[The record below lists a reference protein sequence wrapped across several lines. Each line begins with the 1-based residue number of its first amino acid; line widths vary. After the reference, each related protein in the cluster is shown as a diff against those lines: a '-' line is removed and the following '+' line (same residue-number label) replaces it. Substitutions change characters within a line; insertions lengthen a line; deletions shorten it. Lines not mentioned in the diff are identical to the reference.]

1 VYIETLLVVLLV
13 RWFLE
18 TLLVVLF
25 HKLILFVMWLLR
37 FLIEDFILRKDFLM
51 IFPVLFDLFI
61 GSLDFEDIF
70 S

>member
-1 VYIETLLVVLLV
+1 MLTIMVMLLVLV

-25 HKLILFVMWLLR
+25 HKLILFIMWLLR
-37 FLIEDFILRKDFLM
+37 FLIEDFILREDFLM

>member
-1 VYIETLLVVLLV
+1 MLLVLV

-25 HKLILFVMWLLR
+25 HKLILFIMWLLR
-37 FLIEDFILRKDFLM
+37 FLIEDFILREDFLM

>member
-1 VYIETLLVVLLV
+1 MLAIMVMLLVLV

>member
-1 VYIETLLVVLLV
+1 MLAIMVMLLVLV

-25 HKLILFVMWLLR
+25 HKLILFIMWLLR
-37 FLIEDFILRKDFLM
+37 FLIEDFILREDFLM